1 MTVKVRHAHWY
12 SGSISLKRF
21 LGYDFLYLY
30 FSTVTFKLKK
40 KNFKNLYLKNYLVK
54 RNKQMD

>member
-12 SGSISLKRF
+12 SGSLSLKRF

-40 KNFKNLYLKNYLVK
+40 KN
-54 RNKQMD
+54 